1 MLAQSRQA
9 AKIIGSGGLGKSVR
23 QPGNA
28 VFDERRAEV
37 DPQAEAFVSELDVG
51 ERLLL
56 VNRMLGLHRLQFDHD
71 EILDEKSGSEP
82 HIKAQ
87 SVVFDRNGN
96 LALYSQPALFEF
108 VGEDGFVNGLE

>member
-51 ERLLL
+51 EPPRERPIASAEAPLFRPL
-56 VNRMLGLHRLQFDHD
+56 NADGLD
-71 EILDEKSGSEP
+71 
-82 HIKAQ
+82 
-87 SVVFDRNGN
+87 
-96 LALYSQPALFEF
+96 
-108 VGEDGFVNGLE
+108 